1 MWLHREGECASVG
14 LRYAGGGRGF
24 AFSMFYLNPI
34 ICFLFVKFK
43 EIYDPL
49 VIPRSLILIERDNF
63 LDYREEMRSDSC

>member
-1 MWLHREGECASVG
+1 MQEMGED
-14 LRYAGGGRGF
+14 LRSQCSF
-24 AFSMFYLNPI
+24 LNPI